1 MTLGPRRMVRCENP
15 PIFLAVEIIA
25 GKDGRRGAMSLCL
38 DCAKVMLDVKDLRER
53 VQLQPIAKES

>member
-1 MTLGPRRMVRCENP
+1 MTLGPRLMTRCKNP
-15 PIFLAVEIIA
+15 PAFLAVEIIA

-38 DCAKVMLDVKDLRER
+38 DCAKIMLDVKDLRER